1 MLLTMKTTTLPS
13 INNNTSTKVNSR
25 FDISKFPKSNDLINI
40 LNQMFPEQ
48 TYENKTVLEAKKIL
62 GENYS
67 LEDTKA
73 LIAAFEYI
81 IDNWLE
87 EYERK
92 IFDNKTVKEII
103 HSF

>member
-1 MLLTMKTTTLPS
+1 MKTTTLS
-13 INNNTSTKVNSR
+13 STNNNPSKVDNSR
-25 FDISKFPKSNDLINI
+25 FDISKFTKSNDLINV

-48 TYENKTVLEAKKIL
+48 TYENKTVLEVKKIL
-62 GENYS
+62 GEKYS
-67 LEDTKA
+67 LEDTKT
-73 LIAAFEYI
+73 LVSAFEYL

>member
-1 MLLTMKTTTLPS
+1 MKTTTLSS
-13 INNNTSTKVNSR
+13 INYNASNKDNSR
-25 FDISKFPKSNDLINI
+25 FDISKFPQSNDLINV

-48 TYENKTVLEAKKIL
+48 AHENRTVLDVRKIL

-67 LEDTKA
+67 FEDTKA

-103 HSF
+103 HSC

>member
-1 MLLTMKTTTLPS
+1 MKTTTLSS
-13 INNNTSTKVNSR
+13 INNNASNKENSR
-25 FDISKFPKSNDLINI
+25 FDISKFPKSNDLINV

-48 TYENKTVLEAKKIL
+48 VHENTKVLEAKKIL

-67 LEDTKA
+67 LEDTKS
-73 LIAAFEYI
+73 LIASFEYL

-87 EYERK
+87 EYERR
-92 IFDNKTVKEII
+92 IFNNKTVKEII